1 VAALP
6 GTEGLSLVRAVDRLN
21 SLTQVAQPGSPARQ
35 RGLVLSLLAIALLA
49 AVVAAVLVV
58 TNERLP
64 GFLVALGAGG
74 FLLLAGVRVSE
85 SSDAR
90 LRFADSL
97 ADRAVDAV
105 ILGTVVWAAFPEQP
119 EVAAAA
125 LAALV
130 ASYLASYLRARAVGL
145 GFRVEES
152 FLQRSVRMPFVA
164 LSILEV
170 PALAAL
176 WVATAISVQAIIV
189 RVRDVA
195 RQRERR

>member
-1 VAALP
+1 M
-6 GTEGLSLVRAVDRLN
+6 
-21 SLTQVAQPGSPARQ
+21 AQPGSPARQ

-58 TNERLP
+58 ANERLA

-74 FLLLAGVRVSE
+74 FLLLAAVRVSE

-105 ILGTVVWAAFPEQP
+105 ILGTVVWAAFPEKP

-130 ASYLASYLRARAVGL
+130 TSYLASYLRARAIGL
-145 GFRVEES
+145 GFRVEETL
-152 FLQRSVRMPFVA
+152 LQRSVRMPFVA
-164 LSILEV
+164 LSVLEV

-176 WVATAISVQAIIV
+176 WVATAISIQAIIV

-195 RQRERR
+195 RQREPR